1 MEFMEILDVVR
12 QSRINRQ
19 VYTCSDQFNVLFPFF
34 FSHSFHWF
42 SSSQSRTRRVMFFRT
57 DLRSGT
63 MHTLKYRFGS
73 AIQSILVV
81 SKKIFTKCTFLSLNW
96 QQFLRFL
103 SIKGKVKCTQH
114 LNATFCNFVMCNVLH
129 EFGHPVAAWSNL
141 VLDKA

>member
-1 MEFMEILDVVR
+1 MEILDVVR

-42 SSSQSRTRRVMFFRT
+42 SSSQSRTRRVVFFRT

-81 SKKIFTKCTFLSLNW
+81 SKKNLYEVHFSVVKLTAVSAV
-96 QQFLRFL
+96 
-103 SIKGKVKCTQH
+103 SIH
-114 LNATFCNFVMCNVLH
+114 
-129 EFGHPVAAWSNL
+129 
-141 VLDKA
+141 